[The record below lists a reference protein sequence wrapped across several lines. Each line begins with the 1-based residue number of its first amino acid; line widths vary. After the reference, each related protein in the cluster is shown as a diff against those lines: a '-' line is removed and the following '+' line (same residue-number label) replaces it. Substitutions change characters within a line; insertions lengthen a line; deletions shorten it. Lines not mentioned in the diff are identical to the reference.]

1 LEVDP
6 ATVKARLVAHS
17 YIPITAD
24 INPDPKIDRIVKRY
38 HARMDKK
45 FKEVIGESRVFLDG
59 EREKIRYE
67 ETTLGNLVS
76 DIMREYTGAD
86 VALLNSGS
94 LRASIDT
101 GPVTR
106 EEVFKAMPYANEIIL
121 LDLTGKDLT
130 QALTRSVRATREEE
144 DGGFLQVSGIRFNV
158 RGHAVEQ
165 VRLIANDVPVDPEK
179 TYRVAVTDFLASGG
193 DGYKLF
199 VGKPLEHTQSPLREL
214 IMDTIRTR
222 GTVKAEVQA
231 RIIRI
236 EE

>member
-1 LEVDP
+1 
-6 ATVKARLVAHS
+6 
-17 YIPITAD
+17 
-24 INPDPKIDRIVKRY
+24 
-38 HARMDKK
+38 MDKK
-45 FKEVIGESRVFLDG
+45 FKEVIGESHVFLDG

-76 DIMREYTGAD
+76 DIMRKYTGAD

-94 LRASIDT
+94 LRASIDA

-121 LDLTGKDLT
+121 LDLTGRELI
-130 QALTRSVRATREEE
+130 QALTRSVRATREDE

-158 RGHAVEQ
+158 RRHAVERIQ
-165 VRLIANDVPVDPEK
+165 LMSNHMPVDPEK
-179 TYRVAVTDFLASGG
+179 IYRVAVTDFLASGG

-199 VGKPLEHTQSPLREL
+199 VGKPLEHTRSPLREL

-222 GTVKAEVQA
+222 GTVNAEVQG
-231 RIIRI
+231 RIVRI
-236 EE
+236 KE